1 MEAKA
6 SSKYLRVSSQKVN
19 LVLELIRNKPTSE
32 AIAILEQTNKKSAP
46 LVLKVLNSSIA
57 NATENHG
64 MLADGLYIL
73 KAIANEGPTIK
84 RYRPRAKG
92 RADVK
97 RKRTTILE
105 IVVTDE
111 KRGKK

>member
-19 LVLELIRNKPTSE
+19 LVLDLIRNKSTSE

-46 LVLKVLNSSIA
+46 LILKTLNSAVA

-64 MLADGLYIL
+64 MLAEDLYVI
-73 KAIANEGPTIK
+73 KAVANEGPTIK

-92 RADVK
+92 RADLK

-105 IVVTDE
+105 VVVSDE
-111 KRGKK
+111 KRGK

>member
-6 SSKYLRVSSQKVN
+6 SSKYLRISSQKVN
-19 LVLELIRNKPTSE
+19 LVLELIRNKSTSE
-32 AIAILEQTNKKSAP
+32 AIAILEQLNKKAAP
-46 LVLKVLNSSIA
+46 LVLKILNSSIA

-64 MLADGLYIL
+64 MLADNLHIR

-92 RADVK
+92 KGDLK
-97 RKRTTILE
+97 RKRTSIVE
-105 IVVTDE
+105 IVVSDE
-111 KRGKK
+111 RRGSK

>member
-1 MEAKA
+1 MEANA

-19 LVLELIRNKPTSE
+19 LVLALIRNTSTSE
-32 AIAILEQTNKKSAP
+32 AIAILEQTNKKAAP
-46 LVLKVLNSSIA
+46 LILKVLNSSIA

-64 MLADGLYIL
+64 MLADDLYVV

-84 RYRPRAKG
+84 RFRPRAKG
-92 RADVK
+92 RADLK

-105 IVVTDE
+105 IVVSDE

>member
-19 LVLELIRNKPTSE
+19 LVLDLIRNKSTSE

-46 LVLKVLNSSIA
+46 LILKTLNSAIA

-64 MLADGLYIL
+64 MLAEDLYVIRTV
-73 KAIANEGPTIK
+73 ANEGPTIK

-92 RADVK
+92 RADLK

-105 IVVTDE
+105 VVVSDE
-111 KRGKK
+111 KRGK